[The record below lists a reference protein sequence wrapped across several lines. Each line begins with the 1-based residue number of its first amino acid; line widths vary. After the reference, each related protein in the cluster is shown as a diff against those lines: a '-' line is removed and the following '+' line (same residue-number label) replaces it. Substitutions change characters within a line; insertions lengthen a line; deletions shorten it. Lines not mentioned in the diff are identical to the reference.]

1 MGLLRAAL
9 WDGPYRG
16 CLATLLRAGAPRG
29 RPYMGLLRAL
39 WDGPY
44 RGCLATL
51 LRAGAPRGRP
61 YMGFR
66 LWGSPYLTDGLGNGF
81 GLFLGHQG
89 RDDAVVDGAVD
100 GLFIREFD
108 FRLSRMDVDVNRRR
122 VDVEVEHGKGIARF
136 RQHGMIGIV
145 NGLEHQGIM
154 DDAVIDDARLPV
166 AVAL

>member
-29 RPYMGLLRAL
+29 RPYMDLLRAAL

-44 RGCLATL
+44 
-51 LRAGAPRGRP
+51 
-61 YMGFR
+61 
-66 LWGSPYLTDGLGNGF
+66 SITDGLGDGF